1 VRVETLKEVAKPLV
15 TTSRVEINDGYINLK
30 ISLSKNE
37 VSLFEI
43 SEVMDESSTYIG
55 LDDSK
60 ISIY

>member
-1 VRVETLKEVAKPLV
+1 MRVETLKEVAKPLV